1 MVTKISGSD
10 SLAAQVFSL
19 ATMAIM
25 ISSSYL
31 LYMQDVEETDYD
43 MRVPVW
49 ARNQQPFDT
58 TQSYSFVLQQ
68 GPYERMGSA
77 DSWEALEHVMIP
89 YNLPE
94 TEGGAAVDPQCVLN
108 FDPDKC
114 PHISLAYWRPEVPSG
129 MRVPIIAEIG
139 PYFGEESAGTPD
151 ITTPGSW
158 LGVGILQNL
167 FPKGFAFAK
176 VSVSGTGLS
185 YHCMDLMGFS
195 EQEGI
200 NAAVEWLG
208 TQDWSNGNVGLIGKS
223 YDGST
228 PWQAA
233 MYGNEYLKTI
243 VPISGLIGVR
253 ELMWKNGSSEAR
265 APFMHNVVYGSYGF
279 SSEKEDE
286 NLQNACQ
293 DYLLGPI
300 HATNGYV
307 FAGNEFV
314 ESYWSERYFLD
325 RVLNNYRGS
334 IYIVQGFHDWN
345 VDPHMAVPTINTL
358 LDHGIEA
365 KVLMGQW
372 DHDYPDRPD
381 YQKDRSDP
389 GRGSE
394 AYPEMVRFDWMQDL
408 LEWFTYYLQEKG
420 PKPSLYLEIQNNRG
434 EWRVE
439 ERYPATDSKAVEFD
453 LGGNLTLIEE
463 GGFGTTV
470 YPGMEAVDDWIV
482 FETGAFDYDFRF
494 GGLPQLHLQVTPQ
507 GSGGSLYAYM
517 EDCSADNEC
526 IHVGHAIMDLRYHE
540 GGTDYQ
546 TIIPGVEITAKME
559 FFAMDI
565 LIPEGHYIRLSLRD
579 IGEDYLPSS
588 TEAAVD
594 IELGED
600 SVLRLHEI
608 NVGNKIFFEPPVCM
622 HEDCLEE

>member
-1 MVTKISGSD
+1 MKPNSVS
-10 SLAAQVFSL
+10 AQVFSL
-19 ATMAIM
+19 VTVAVM

-31 LYMQDVEETDYD
+31 LYMQDVEEMDYD

-68 GPYERMGSA
+68 GPYERMGPA
-77 DSWEALEHVMIP
+77 GSWEALEHVMIP

-94 TEGGAAVDPQCVLN
+94 TEGGAAADPQCVLN
-108 FDPDKC
+108 FNPDKC

-129 MRVPIIAEIG
+129 MKVPVIAEIG

-167 FPKGFAFAK
+167 LPHGFAFAQ

-185 YHCMDLMGFS
+185 NHCMDLMGFS

-208 TQDWSNGNVGLIGKS
+208 TQEWSNGNVGLIGKS

-233 MYGNEYLKTI
+233 MYGDEYLKTI

-253 ELMWKNGSSEAR
+253 ELMWKNGSTEAR

-279 SSEKEDE
+279 SSEKGDE

-300 HATNGYV
+300 HGTNGYI
-307 FAGNEFV
+307 FAG
-314 ESYWSERYFLD
+314 SDIGIAYWSERYFLD
-325 RVLNNYRGS
+325 RVLENYNGS
-334 IYIVQGFHDWN
+334 VYIVQGFQDWN

-439 ERYPATDSKAVEFD
+439 DRYPAADSKAIEFD
-453 LGGNLTLIEE
+453 LGGNLTLVEG
-463 GGFGTTV
+463 GGFGTVV

-482 FETGAFDYDFRF
+482 FETETFDYDFRF

-507 GSGGSLYAYM
+507 GSGGSIYAYM
-517 EDCSADNEC
+517 EDCPADGEC

-540 GGTDYQ
+540 GGSDYHY
-546 TIIPGVEITAKME
+546 IVPGVEITAKME
-559 FFAMDI
+559 FFAMDV

-588 TEAAVD
+588 NEAAVD

-608 NVGNKIFFEPPVCM
+608 NSDNKVFFEPPVCM
-622 HEDCLEE
+622 HVDCLEE

>member
-1 MVTKISGSD
+1 MKPD
-10 SLAAQVFSL
+10 SVSAQIFSL
-19 ATMAIM
+19 ATVAIM
-25 ISSSYL
+25 IGSAWYL
-31 LYMQDVEETDYD
+31 DWDQEGEIDGQY
-43 MRVPVW
+43 VPVW
-49 ARNQQPFDT
+49 ARNQL
-58 TQSYSFVLQQ
+58 SFNTNATMSSVLFQ
-68 GPYERMGSA
+68 GQYELLETDNEW
-77 DSWEALEHVMIP
+77 DSVHVMVP
-89 YNLPE
+89 YDLPIG
-94 TEGGAAVDPQCVLN
+94 EGGAAVTCSIGMDCPQ
-108 FDPDKC
+108 
-114 PHISLAYWRPEVPSG
+114 ISLAYWRPKVPSG
-129 MRVPIIAEIG
+129 MKVPVIAEFG
-139 PYFGEESAGTPD
+139 PYFGETSAGTPD
-151 ITTPGSW
+151 VSQPGSW
-158 LGVGILQNL
+158 LGFNMIQNIL
-167 FPKGFAFAK
+167 PHGFAFAQ
-176 VSVSGTGLS
+176 VSVTGTGMS
-185 YHCMDLMGFS
+185 NHCMDLMGFA

-208 TQDWSNGNVGLIGKS
+208 IQEWSNGNVGMIGKS

-233 MYGNEYLKTI
+233 MYGDRYLKTI

-279 SSEKEDE
+279 EPEKGEE
-286 NLQNACQ
+286 NIQNACE

-314 ESYWSERYFLD
+314 DSYWSERYFLD

-334 IYIVQGFHDWN
+334 VYIVQGFHDWN

-381 YQKDRSDP
+381 YQKQRSDP

-439 ERYPATDSKAVEFD
+439 DRYPARDSKVHEFD
-453 LGGNLTLIEE
+453 LGGNLTLVEE
-463 GGFGTTV
+463 GGFGTVV
-470 YPGMEAVDDWIV
+470 YPGMEAVDDWIL
-482 FETGAFDYDFRF
+482 FETGTFDYDFRF
-494 GGLPQLHLQVTPQ
+494 GGLPQLHMQVTPQ
-507 GSGGSLYAYM
+507 GSGGSIYAYM
-517 EDCSADNEC
+517 EDCSENDEC
-526 IHVGHAIMDLRYHE
+526 IHIGHAIMDLRYHK
-540 GGTDYQ
+540 GGTEYQ
-546 TIIPGVEITAKME
+546 TIVPGVEITAKME
-559 FFAMDI
+559 FFAMDV

-579 IGEDYLPSS
+579 IGEDYTPSS
-588 TEAAVD
+588 TEASVD

-608 NVGNKIFFEPPVCM
+608 NVDNKIFFEPPVCM
-622 HEDCLEE
+622 HADCLEE

>member
-1 MVTKISGSD
+1 MVTQISRTD
-10 SLAAQVFSL
+10 SLATQVFSL
-19 ATMAIM
+19 ATVAVM

-31 LYMQDVEETDYD
+31 LYMQDVEEMDYD

-68 GPYERMGSA
+68 GPYERMGPA

-129 MRVPIIAEIG
+129 MKVPVIAEIG

-167 FPKGFAFAK
+167 LPHGFAFAQ

-185 YHCMDLMGFS
+185 NHCMDLMGFS

-439 ERYPATDSKAVEFD
+439 ERYPATDSKAIEFD

-463 GGFGTTV
+463 GGFGTTI

-482 FETGAFDYDFRF
+482 FETGTFDYDFRF

-507 GSGGSLYAYM
+507 SSGGSLYAYM
-517 EDCSADNEC
+517 EDCSDDNEC

-608 NVGNKIFFEPPVCM
+608 NVGNKLFFEPPVCM

>member
-1 MVTKISGSD
+1 MVTQISRSD

-19 ATMAIM
+19 ATVAIM

-31 LYMQDVEETDYD
+31 LYMQDVEEADYD

-58 TQSYSFVLQQ
+58 TQAYSFVLQQ
-68 GPYERMGSA
+68 GPYERMGPA

-108 FDPDKC
+108 FDPGKC

-129 MRVPIIAEIG
+129 MRVPVIAEIG

-167 FPKGFAFAK
+167 LPHGFAFAQ

-185 YHCMDLMGFS
+185 NHCMDLMGFA

-358 LDHGIEA
+358 LDYGIEA

-439 ERYPATDSKAVEFD
+439 ERYPATDSKAIEFD

-463 GGFGTTV
+463 GGFGTTI

-482 FETGAFDYDFRF
+482 FETGTFDYDFRF

-507 GSGGSLYAYM
+507 SSGGSLYAYM
-517 EDCSADNEC
+517 EDCSDDNEC